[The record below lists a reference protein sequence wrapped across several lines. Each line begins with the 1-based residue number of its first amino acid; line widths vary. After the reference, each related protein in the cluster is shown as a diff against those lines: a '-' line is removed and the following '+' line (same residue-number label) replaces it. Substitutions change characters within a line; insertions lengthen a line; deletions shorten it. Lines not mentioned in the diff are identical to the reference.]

1 MFFILQQCI
10 LMDFRYHQ
18 RFFFLYDRQDFFDVE
33 KGDFMKTLKELA
45 FEINNNMQTS
55 IFTGAIRNNT
65 QLTNLFNPLIEKG
78 ELPVDSYMNIYHGKR
93 ILFKDIEERSDRLL
107 SSGILLDV
115 SAMLSSNIYKYTE
128 LIRSMTTDYDPIE
141 NYNRIEELVE
151 NFTKDV
157 DGHLIS
163 GIKKSNTINKVT
175 PNTSNDLVNESGTE
189 YTQDSFTDSSGQNE
203 SGTTNTSGRVHGNIG
218 VTTTQQML
226 QSTREI
232 AMFNLTK
239 IIATDV
245 VNMLCVGVYAYD

>member
-1 MFFILQQCI
+1 
-10 LMDFRYHQ
+10 
-18 RFFFLYDRQDFFDVE
+18 
-33 KGDFMKTLKELA
+33 MKTLKTLA
-45 FEINNNMQTS
+45 FEINNQMQTS

-78 ELPVDSYMNIYHGKR
+78 ELPVDTYMNIYHGKR
-93 ILFKDIEERSDRLL
+93 ILYADIEERSDMLL

-115 SAMLSSNIYKYTE
+115 SAMLCSNLYKYTE
-128 LIRSMTTDYDPIE
+128 LIRSMTTDYNPIE
-141 NYNRIEELVE
+141 NYDRMEEHAE

-163 GIKKSNTINKVT
+163 GIKKSNTINQVT
-175 PNTSNDLVNESGTE
+175 PNTSNNLVNESGTE

-203 SGTTNTSGRVHGNIG
+203 SGTTNITSKIHGNVG
-218 VTTTQQML
+218 VTTSQQML
-226 QSTREI
+226 LSTREV

-239 IIATDV
+239 VIATDI

>member
-1 MFFILQQCI
+1 MFFILRQHI
-10 LMDFRYHQ
+10 FMDFRYHK
-18 RFFFLYDRQDFFDVE
+18 RFFFLYDRQIFFDVE

-45 FEINNNMQTS
+45 FEINNDMQTS

-78 ELPVDSYMNIYHGKR
+78 ELPVDNYMNIYHGKR
-93 ILFKDIEERSDRLL
+93 ILYADIEKRADMLL

-115 SAMLSSNIYKYTE
+115 EYMLSSNLYKYTE
-128 LIRSMTTDYDPIE
+128 LIRSMTTDYNPIE
-141 NYNRIEELVE
+141 NYDRMEEHAE

-157 DGHLIS
+157 DAHLIN

-226 QSTREI
+226 QSTREV

-239 IIATDV
+239 VIATDI